1 MLLNHGYTDVNHKN
15 DMNRTGYD
23 YLTDESK
30 QKVIEY
36 IEYNNLK
43 VSKPFMNEGQE
54 FEYFD

>member
-1 MLLNHGYTDVNHKN
+1 
-15 DMNRTGYD
+15 MNRTGYD